1 MALKKSQKSLKKWT
15 KQDWGTKSGKPS
27 TQGKKATGERYLP
40 KKAREALSDKE
51 YAATSRKKRADTK
64 KGKQHPKHPTKKAVV
79 AVRDGEKIKIIRFG
93 DQKMGHNY
101 SKEAR
106 KSFKARHAKNI
117 AKGPTSAAYWAN
129 KTFWSGPSG
138 SKKSPPKSQKQK
150 FGKK

>member
-1 MALKKSQKSLKKWT
+1 MSLTDAEKNRLKKVGL
-15 KQDWGTKSGKPS
+15 
-27 TQGKKATGERYLP
+27 TGLN
-40 KKAREALSDKE
+40 KV
-51 YAATSRKKRADTK
+51 KRT
-64 KGKQHPKHPTKKAVV
+64 PKHPTKKAVV
-79 AVRDGEKIKIIRFG
+79 AVRDGEKVKIIRFG